1 MAGPTMTTNYA
12 TYGTDK
18 ACMGGA
24 SHRQLYGGRYFDA
37 TLTAEGNA
45 WTANLLFLGDGVDI
59 LYGDNAAGTETG
71 DDFIWAGGGGDY
83 LVGGNGTDTLAG
95 GTGVDYYYGGSGTY
109 WFYLHT
115 DIAAGESDYLL
126 DFQAGVDDVL
136 LPFIASGNVSFG
148 VSGGYAYGY
157 IPLAGG
163 TNGTSLAA
171 GRDCG
176 AAAGGDAVHLTVL
189 SSSKRKGRRSLPGPF
204 DIISRLKD
212 QLWPAALATSAADLC
227 ATIRGATRGLPPPCR
242 ARTSAGP
249 TASASKLPAGSTFD
263 NPPLTF

>member
-1 MAGPTMTTNYA
+1 M
-12 TYGTDK
+12 
-18 ACMGGA
+18 
-24 SHRQLYGGRYFDA
+24 
-37 TLTAEGNA
+37 TAEGNA
-45 WTANLLFLGDGVDI
+45 GNDVIFSGDGVDI

-95 GTGVDYYYGGSGTY
+95 GTGVDYYYGGAGTD

-126 DFQAGVDDVL
+126 DFQAGVDYVL

-163 TNGTSLAA
+163 TNYIFLAA
-171 GRDCG
+171 GAT
-176 AAAGGDAVHLTVL
+176 AA
-189 SSSKRKGRRSLPGPF
+189 
-204 DIISRLKD
+204 
-212 QLWPAALATSAADLC
+212 QLQAATLFT
-227 ATIRGATRGLPPPCR
+227 
-242 ARTSAGP
+242 
-249 TASASKLPAGSTFD
+249 
-263 NPPLTF
+263 